1 MAETAEPAG
10 TYNVLLYKY
19 KMLNE
24 TSIPTFAAIVSN
36 VKPLTIKDN
45 EFWIVSTKELHPIS
59 LVEKI
64 KVDIFQH
71 FGSVLPQNRP
81 PRFNFAHNNFY
92 IDLQLHIFSDL
103 VFH

>member
-45 EFWIVSTKELHPIS
+45 EF
-59 LVEKI
+59 
-64 KVDIFQH
+64 
-71 FGSVLPQNRP
+71 
-81 PRFNFAHNNFY
+81 
-92 IDLQLHIFSDL
+92 
-103 VFH
+103 